1 MQNGSRETNADLN
14 ADKHAGEDMCKF
26 ASFKDADVIDLRSW
40 APGAI
45 LDIGD
50 FEDDAIEPYSGP
62 WPDDIGDS

>member
-1 MQNGSRETNADLN
+1 
-14 ADKHAGEDMCKF
+14 MCEF